1 MNKIQ
6 IENLK
11 KSYNGTEVLKG
22 VSFKVKVGE
31 VVALLG
37 DSGAGKSTLL
47 RCFNLLEIPDEG
59 KMIINHF
66 KFCFSPTEKKPAW
79 QSLVVLRSKV
89 GMVFQ
94 KFHLWEHRTVLQN
107 VIEAPCQVLKMP
119 KVQAIENAKTLLDQV
134 GILAKQNEYPR
145 HLSGGQ
151 QQRVAIVRALM
162 MKPEVILFDEPT
174 SALDPKM
181 MITTRNL
188 IHKLAQKGVTVVIA
202 THEMKFVREVAHK
215 IVFLHEGRIVE
226 EGQTEKMF
234 HSPETKV
241 FGNFIESVVY

>member
-11 KSYNGTEVLKG
+11 KVHSGIEVLKG
-22 VSFKVKVGE
+22 VSFEAKAGE

-59 KMIINHF
+59 LIIINPF
-66 KFCFSPTEKKPAW
+66 KFRFSPTEKKPNW
-79 QSLVVLRSKV
+79 KSLVALRSKV

-94 KFHLWEHRTVLQN
+94 QFHLWAHRTVLQN
-107 VIEAPCQVLKMP
+107 LIEAPCQVLKMP
-119 KVQAIENAKTLLDQV
+119 KAQAIENAKALLDQV
-134 GILAKQNEYPR
+134 GILAKQNEYPC

-151 QQRVAIVRALM
+151 QQRAAIVRALM
-162 MKPEVILFDEPT
+162 MKPEVMLFDEPT

-181 MITTRNL
+181 VVTMRDL
-188 IHKLAQKGVTVVIA
+188 IHKLAQKGMTVVIA
-202 THEMKFVREVAHK
+202 THEMKFVREVANK
-215 IVFLHEGRIVE
+215 TVFLHEGKIVE

-234 HSPETKV
+234 HAPKTRE
-241 FGNFIESVVY
+241 FGNFIESVVN